1 MILAVDAENQKISL
15 GIKQL
20 TSDPWPE
27 IMKKYVLGTTVDGII
42 TKITSFGLFVELEK
56 DLEGLVHISEL
67 DVEPSGNLE
76 EMYKVGDKIS
86 AVVIKVDDVERKIR
100 LSIKK
105 TKE

>member
-1 MILAVDAENQKISL
+1 MKRYSL
-15 GIKQL
+15 G
-20 TSDPWPE
+20 
-27 IMKKYVLGTTVDGII
+27 MTVEGVI

-76 EMYKVGDKIS
+76 EAYKPGDKIT
-86 AVVIKVDDVERKIR
+86 AIVIKVDDLERKIR